1 MMRKGIGMMALLLL
15 GACNQPQVLEA
26 EQSEGTWSNAA
37 QQIFNSESTA
47 QKSAH
52 SVHVIDTLNGS
63 RYSYLKV
70 KEEGKEFWLATLKAE
85 YQLGKD
91 YRFQKGLYKTDYYST
106 EFNRS
111 FKEIYLVSD
120 LRPAF
125 STAQEQALDRMFQP
139 EGQKQTN
146 ASAETELV
154 PQEGSISIKELI
166 QNAEDYVGQSV
177 QLTARVVKINA
188 NIMDRHWL
196 HLQDGSFDSFDMVA
210 TSQTAV
216 PNGHVVTIQAVLN
229 RDVDF
234 GAGYSYDLILENAE
248 VIP

>member
-1 MMRKGIGMMALLLL
+1 MRKGLGFMFLLAV

-26 EQSEGTWSNAA
+26 EQGDSSPA
-37 QQIFNSESTA
+37 QGAKQIFETGASGES
-47 QKSAH
+47 QSH
-52 SVHVIDTLNGS
+52 SVRLLDTLSGS

-70 KEEGKEFWLATLKAE
+70 IEEGKEFWLATLQAE
-85 YQLGKD
+85 YQIGKD

-106 EFNRS
+106 EFDRS
-111 FKEIYLVSD
+111 FEEIYLVSD

-125 STAQEQALDRMFQP
+125 SNAQEMALDRMFQP
-139 EGQKQTN
+139 EGEAKSKDGEVQ
-146 ASAETELV
+146 ELL
-154 PQEGSISIKELI
+154 PKDGSISIKELI
-166 QNAEDYVGQSV
+166 QNADNYVGKSV
-177 QLTARVVKINA
+177 QLTARVIKINA

-216 PNGHVVTIQAVLN
+216 PNGHVITLKAVLN
-229 RDVDF
+229 RNVDF

>member
-1 MMRKGIGMMALLLL
+1 MMLLAF

-26 EQSEGTWSNAA
+26 EQSEGSTNASEA
-37 QQIFNSESTA
+37 QQIFNSEPSG
-47 QKSAH
+47 QKTTHA
-52 SVHVIDTLNGS
+52 VQILDTLNGS

-70 KEEGKEFWLATLKAE
+70 IEEGKEFWLATLKAE
-85 YQLGKD
+85 YQIGKD

-106 EFNRS
+106 EFDRS

-139 EGQKQTN
+139 NGQKQ
-146 ASAETELV
+146 AKAPSETELV

-166 QNAEDYVGQSV
+166 QNADSYVGKEV

-216 PNGHVVTIQAVLN
+216 PNGHSVTIKAILN